1 MTFKLLK
8 RRYRSADNDEKLREL
23 EYFNHPYAKG
33 SSIRLVDDI
42 EMGESISLTSLSSE
56 FVALENNTKRG
67 KKNATEREQIR
78 KKDDDED
85 TLEIS
90 SFEPFDMN
98 KQIYQ
103 DLYVEITIMFGYLH
117 VLFLFSIFTYD

>member
-1 MTFKLLK
+1 
-8 RRYRSADNDEKLREL
+8 
-23 EYFNHPYAKG
+23 
-33 SSIRLVDDI
+33 
-42 EMGESISLTSLSSE
+42 MGKSISLTSLSSE

-78 KKDDDED
+78 KKDDDDED

-98 KQIYQ
+98 KQIY
-103 DLYVEITIMFGYLH
+103 
-117 VLFLFSIFTYD
+117 

>member
-42 EMGESISLTSLSSE
+42 EMAESISLTSLSSE

-98 KQIYQ
+98 KQIY
-103 DLYVEITIMFGYLH
+103 
-117 VLFLFSIFTYD
+117 

>member
-1 MTFKLLK
+1 
-8 RRYRSADNDEKLREL
+8 
-23 EYFNHPYAKG
+23 
-33 SSIRLVDDI
+33 
-42 EMGESISLTSLSSE
+42 MGESISLTSLSSE

-98 KQIYQ
+98 KQIY
-103 DLYVEITIMFGYLH
+103 
-117 VLFLFSIFTYD
+117 